1 MITKVIKLYKTK
13 DDKIPYLT
21 TILEEIPTD
30 TILCKTLTGLGATYG
45 EIKAKR
51 HSIIIQPNVST
62 IQCKCNDPKHT
73 HDNLIGVIDKVGVD
87 DVKEYIL
94 ASKDIYSVILRISAA
109 ASIAPI

>member
-51 HSIIIQPNVST
+51 HLY
-62 IQCKCNDPKHT
+62 
-73 HDNLIGVIDKVGVD
+73 LIHI
-87 DVKEYIL
+87 
-94 ASKDIYSVILRISAA
+94 
-109 ASIAPI
+109 